1 MFPDIEVTW
10 SHLHFMKK
18 VNLQFSKEC
27 LLIPLMF
34 IIVHEEG
41 IHNPS
46 VLERP
51 FNLNLLKITL
61 LCHEQSVP

>member
-1 MFPDIEVTW
+1 
-10 SHLHFMKK
+10 MKK
-18 VNLQFSKEC
+18 VNLQFSKEY